1 MSQALQLTG
10 GEEAAEMARF
20 IGLVDKFFDCV
31 NVSSLTKGKFKRKVF
46 QNPYR
51 SGDDFRLK
59 VYFHVRTCSYVIDIL
74 RRKPCLYIYSGRSC
88 VCVVPHRGIFCGTNF
103 CKHATSVLSFCYD
116 VHVCVCILVCI
127 VPQERVYWLSGK
139 VGRVGRY

>member
-59 VYFHVRTCSYVIDIL
+59 VCFHVRTCSY
-74 RRKPCLYIYSGRSC
+74 
-88 VCVVPHRGIFCGTNF
+88 HTEEIFVGANF
-103 CKHATSVLSFCYD
+103 CKNSIPVLSVCYD
-116 VHVCVCILVCI
+116 VHACVCILVCI